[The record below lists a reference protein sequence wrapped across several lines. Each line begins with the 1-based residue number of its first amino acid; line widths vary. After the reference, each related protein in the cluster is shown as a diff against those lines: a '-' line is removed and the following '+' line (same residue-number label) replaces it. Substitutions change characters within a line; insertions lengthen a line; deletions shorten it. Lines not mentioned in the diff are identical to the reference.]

1 MKARIRPRQEGAR
14 SSPLP
19 SQYPEEIYSF
29 SLSLLHSRDSPH
41 RDDRVPRRQCG
52 DDVEYDKY
60 DDKYDDDK
68 YDKDKYDKDDGEG
81 RDRGG

>member
-1 MKARIRPRQEGAR
+1 MKARIRPRREGVR

-29 SLSLLHSRDSPH
+29 FLSLLHSRDSPH
-41 RDDRVPRRQCG
+41 RDDRVPRRQCD
-52 DDVEYDKY
+52 DDVEYD
-60 DDKYDDDK
+60 DEYDDDE
-68 YDKDKYDKDDGEG
+68 YDEYDGEG